1 VLYLGI
7 LGTNVPVVYM
17 SKSDRLSHIIQVYL
31 AGELDLDTAAAEL
44 THVYVERG
52 WRFVLV
58 EAECQPQYRE
68 RMRVLAARVHVDV
81 VSSSEIHQPS
91 RRL

>member
-1 VLYLGI
+1 
-7 LGTNVPVVYM
+7 M
-17 SKSDRLSHIIQVYL
+17 SKADRLSHIIQVYL
-31 AGELDLDTAAAEL
+31 AGELELDTAVAEV

-52 WRFVLV
+52 WHFVLV

-68 RMRVLAARVHVDV
+68 RMRVLAVRVHAEV
-81 VSSSEIHQPS
+81 VSSPEIQQPS

>member
-1 VLYLGI
+1 
-7 LGTNVPVVYM
+7 M

-31 AGELDLDTAAAEL
+31 AGELELDTAVAEV
-44 THVYVERG
+44 THVYLEQG

-58 EAECQPQYRE
+58 ESECQPRYRE
-68 RMRVLAARVHVDV
+68 RMLVLAARVHAQVL
-81 VSSSEIHQPS
+81 SSSEIQQPS